1 MNYFK
6 SVALIGSAI
15 SWGSSRLLG
24 ESGPRSLHAFGLDQ
38 ILQTRG
44 VAAHWYQIVE
54 ARPKRS
60 DHTLTHQIEALPFVA
75 AHAQRLASAVY
86 QAMTCDQF
94 PVTVGGDHSTAI
106 GHYAGL
112 IRHLAAQ
119 VTQSAAEETRDR
131 PSDASS
137 RSDTSCLADIDTPHL
152 GIIWIDAHADC
163 NRLETSPSM
172 ACHGMALAAVLG
184 YGAPELTQWF
194 GRRPIRPENVC
205 LIGTRSVDP
214 GEQEFIDQHQIR
226 VFSPADI
233 QQRGWVAVLNEAVA
247 IATHNTQG
255 FGLSIDLDAFDPLEA
270 PGVAF
275 PEANGVHAAEFQTSL
290 PMLLQHTRLIGIEI
304 SEYAPECDIEHQ
316 TAHLISNLLSSRQQ

>member
-1 MNYFK
+1 MNYPK

-24 ESGPRSLHAFGLDQ
+24 EAGPRSLQAWGFDQ

-44 VAAHWYQIVE
+44 IAAHWYQIVE
-54 ARPKRS
+54 AQPKCS
-60 DHTLTHQIEALPFVA
+60 NHTLTHQIEALPFVA
-75 AHAQRLASAVY
+75 AHAQQLASAVY
-86 QAMTCDQF
+86 QAMTCAQF

-112 IRHLAAQ
+112 IQHLATQ
-119 VTQSAAEETRDR
+119 FTQSAAKETRDR
-131 PSDASS
+131 LSDSS
-137 RSDTSCLADIDTPHL
+137 TPSDTSRLDTDINTPHL

-194 GRRPIRPENVC
+194 SQRPIRPENVC
-205 LIGTRSVDP
+205 LIGTRAVDP
-214 GEQEFIDQHQIR
+214 GEQEFIDRHQIR

-233 QQRGWVAVLNEAVA
+233 QQRGWAVVLNEAVA

-255 FGLSIDLDAFDPLEA
+255 FGLSIDLDAFDPIEA

-275 PEANGVHAAEFQTSL
+275 PEPNGIYAADFQNIL
-290 PMLLQHTRLIGIEI
+290 PMLLYHANLIGIEI
-304 SEYAPECDIEHQ
+304 SEYAPERDIEYR
-316 TAHLISNLLSSRQQ
+316 TAHLISDLLSSR